1 MRVIS
6 GRNALGADAVIGII
20 ADKDVAH
27 VFEISCVLPGGAN
40 SRCN

>member
-1 MRVIS
+1 MRVVS

-27 VFEISCVLPGGAN
+27 VFEISYVLLGGSN
-40 SRCN
+40 SCSN